1 MKNIRLSL
9 RRAVAW
15 LGIVLFVTG
24 MGGAAHGQSKNPADI
39 DPLADEILS
48 HVEKRY
54 ASSAF
59 SARFTIESTL
69 KAMQVTDTAS
79 GRLMVKY
86 PGKMRWEY
94 EKPEPM
100 LFITDGKTLWM
111 YQPEAR
117 QVTVGKADEV
127 LGGSQGASFLSDMP
141 LLRRQF
147 KIELDPSG
155 SDKTARLKLTPRE
168 NTFDIASII
177 LTISRTTY
185 DVVEVLT
192 VNLYGDTTRILFHDI
207 AFQQN
212 LPDALFEFKIPEG
225 VDVLQF

>member
-1 MKNIRLSL
+1 MKTIRLGL
-9 RRAVAW
+9 CRAVVW
-15 LGIVLFVTG
+15 FGIVLLVTF
-24 MGGAAHGQSKNPADI
+24 MAGAVYAQTEGAADI
-39 DPLADEILS
+39 DPLVDEILT

-54 ASSAF
+54 TSSAF

-79 GRLMVKY
+79 GRLLVKY

-94 EKPEPM
+94 EKPDPM

-111 YQPEAR
+111 YQPQER

-127 LGGSQGASFLSDMP
+127 LGGSQGASFLSDMR

-147 KIELDPSG
+147 RIELDPSG
-155 SDKTARLKLTPRE
+155 SDATARLKLTPRK
-168 NTFDIASII
+168 NTFDIASIT
-177 LTISRTTY
+177 LTISRATY

-192 VNLYGDTTRILFHDI
+192 VNLYDDTTRIMFHDI

>member
-1 MKNIRLSL
+1 MKTIRLSL
-9 RRAVAW
+9 GRALVW
-15 LGIVLFVTG
+15 LGIVFLVTAT
-24 MGGAAHGQSKNPADI
+24 GGAVYGQSQDSGAI
-39 DPLADEILS
+39 DPLADEILT

-59 SARFTIESTL
+59 AARFTIESTL

-117 QVTVGKADEV
+117 QVTVGQAAEV
-127 LGGSQGASFLSDMP
+127 LGGSQGASFLSDMR

-177 LTISRTTY
+177 LTISRASY

-192 VNLYGDTTRILFHDI
+192 VNLYGDTTRIMFHDI
-207 AFQQN
+207 TFQKN

>member
-1 MKNIRLSL
+1 MKTIRFCLH
-9 RRAVAW
+9 RAVVW
-15 LGIVLFVTG
+15 FGIIFFATL
-24 MGGAAHGQSKNPADI
+24 MGSNVYAQTEGQADI
-39 DPLADEILS
+39 DPLADEILA

-59 SARFTIESTL
+59 AARFRIESTL

-79 GRLMVKY
+79 GRLLVKY

-94 EKPEPM
+94 EKPDPM
-100 LFITDGKTLWM
+100 LFITDGDTLWM
-111 YQPEAR
+111 YQPRER

-127 LGGSQGASFLSDMP
+127 LGGSQGASFLSDIR
-141 LLRRQF
+141 LLRQQF
-147 KIELDPSG
+147 RIELDPSG
-155 SDKTARLKLTPRE
+155 SGTYARLKLVPRE
-168 NTFDIASII
+168 NTFDIASIT
-177 LTISRTTY
+177 LTISRATY

-192 VNLYGDTTRILFHDI
+192 VNLYDDTTRITFHDI

-212 LPDALFEFKIPEG
+212 LPDALFEFQIPEG